1 MIILRQMIM
10 ALITPCMMTTTKIT
24 NDDAYDVDYI
34 GGAHAAQQRRLTEN
48 RQEMSDARSD
58 QQRTASTAS
67 GHRCLTVNPLSII
80 R

>member
-1 MIILRQMIM
+1 
-10 ALITPCMMTTTKIT
+10 MMTTTKIT